1 MMLQD
6 PTFSRVRALVT
17 SLLLGAALVVSP
29 LGVAQQDG
37 DSVDTT
43 WTNGDGQPWKNADGE
58 CWRDPNQPD
67 GSPVAECG
75 DTVAEAEPEPEP
87 EPEPETR
94 METRTQTDR
103 LDADTLFDF
112 AEATLTEAAQDS
124 IDSLLD
130 RRTGDWDLQS
140 ITITGYTD
148 RIGDE
153 EYNLELS
160 RERAQSV
167 ADYIQQRADMAGVDV
182 TVEGRGEADPRV
194 TCEDADGRDE
204 LIDCLAPNRRVEL
217 EMELQRQT
225 QVTADQ

>member
-1 MMLQD
+1 MMLQN
-6 PTFSRVRALVT
+6 PTSSHVRTLVT

-29 LGVAQQDG
+29 LAVAQQDEG
-37 DSVDTT
+37 SVDTV
-43 WTNGDGQPWKNADGE
+43 WTNGEGQPWKNADGE

-75 DTVAEAEPEPEP
+75 DTLAEAEEEPEPAPEPEP
-87 EPEPETR
+87 RT
-94 METRTQTDR
+94 ETRTETDR
-103 LDADTLFDF
+103 LDADTLFEF
-112 AEATLTEAAQDS
+112 GSATLTDAAEDS
-124 IDSLLD
+124 IDTLLD
-130 RRTGDWDLQS
+130 RRTGDWDLQA
-140 ITITGYTD
+140 ITIIGYTD

-153 EYNLELS
+153 ENNLELS

-167 ADYIQQRADMAGVDV
+167 ADYLQQRSDMAGVDV

-225 QVTADQ
+225 QVTVDQ